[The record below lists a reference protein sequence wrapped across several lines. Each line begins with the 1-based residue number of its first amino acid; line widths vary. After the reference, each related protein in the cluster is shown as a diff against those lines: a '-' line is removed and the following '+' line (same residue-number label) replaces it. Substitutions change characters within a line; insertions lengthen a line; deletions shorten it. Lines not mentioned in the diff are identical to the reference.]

1 MWFDIEIR
9 KFEYEHSY
17 AAVLFCSYFIYAGI
31 TPILRAALLYIKKIT
46 WGYRGTLPYT
56 PLTLKIQNYIS
67 GCNGSGYD
75 QIQFTHV

>member
-31 TPILRAALLYIKKIT
+31 APILRAALLYIKKIK
-46 WGYRGTLPYT
+46 WGKEAHY
-56 PLTLKIQNYIS
+56 N
-67 GCNGSGYD
+67 
-75 QIQFTHV
+75 THQSQLRY